1 MPTSSSSK
9 PTQVHKREREYE
21 SSSYNPEPPRSPGKP
36 LPDHETVSPVRSPKR
51 AVDTTLGNSA
61 EPSAVPSGVPAAHEE
76 PTGVVEPPP
85 KKEHLY
91 GLESLYGL
99 PAGRHLRAPGSESRK
114 LKLKPLRKIPV
125 SQGGRTNP
133 EIREQ
138 IRGLGLRHDKA
149 WGEQPTFAGDKH
161 RSGMIT
167 SNQRVSGSV

>member
-1 MPTSSSSK
+1 MKRQTVQVVPMPTLSSTK

-36 LPDHETVSPVRSPKR
+36 LPDRETVSPVRLPNR
-51 AVDTTLGNSA
+51 AVDTASGNSS
-61 EPSAVPSGVPAAHEE
+61 EPSAVPSGAPAAHQE
-76 PTGVVEPPP
+76 PT
-85 KKEHLY
+85 KEHLY

-99 PAGRHLRAPGSESRK
+99 PAGRHLRVPGSESRK

-125 SQGGRTNP
+125 SRGGRTNP

-149 WGEQPTFAGDKH
+149 WSDQPTFEGNKD
-161 RSGMIT
+161 RGGMIT
-167 SNQRVSGSV
+167 AK